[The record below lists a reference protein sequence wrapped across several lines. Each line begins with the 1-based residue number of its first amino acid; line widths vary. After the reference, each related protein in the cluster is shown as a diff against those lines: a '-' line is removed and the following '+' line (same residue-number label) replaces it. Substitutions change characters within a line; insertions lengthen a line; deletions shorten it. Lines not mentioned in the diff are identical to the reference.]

1 MITRILAQGGQ
12 HSMLMRKLLTAFT
25 IVAAISSVA
34 LASPHAASRTK
45 ERVKFVRIARN
56 LELKPLAFGSVQ
68 QRQWATEFMVKAA
81 DLHLELCAPVMHPL
95 EDGNE
100 NYNRQLSMQFMMS
113 SAAFMIQHPKVTD
126 PVKIQTAGVE
136 GTLKAYQSILKVD
149 KNARFD
155 FLDGLVEKQ
164 KDGGLE
170 NYVAAVTNTCGDLH
184 EQAPKAKHKLIP

>member
-1 MITRILAQGGQ
+1 MF
-12 HSMLMRKLLTAFT
+12 MRKLLTALT

-34 LASPHAASRTK
+34 LASPHAATSTTK

-56 LELKPLAFGSVQ
+56 LELKPLAFGAVQ

-95 EDGNE
+95 ENGNE
-100 NYNRQLSMQFMMS
+100 NYNRQLSMQFAVS
-113 SAAFMIQHPKVTD
+113 SAAFMIQHPKVKD

-136 GTLKAYQSILKVD
+136 GTLKAYHSILKVD
-149 KNARFD
+149 KNAHFD

-184 EQAPKAKHKLIP
+184 EQAPKAKRRLIP